1 MKHIEFSQGFF
12 FLGELQEYV
21 RQQKMEQLSNA
32 DENLQ
37 NKELEFT
44 YNLGDKFKIDIEGAR
59 KRKEEREER
68 ELENK
73 KNFEGLKKQM
83 EESAKMTPIVKSN
96 ANEKLQSSEI
106 RQKPPF
112 DEGEIEDEVGESNF
126 EDDGIEDFYGDD
138 TFKDGTAVAKV
149 KATGEVIADDLDQE
163 DDGNNLDDDELDLD
177 YSQTHLDDFL
187 KSHTSS
193 SLLKGTNI

>member
-73 KNFEGLKKQM
+73 KNFEVLKKQM

-106 RQKPPF
+106 RQKQPF